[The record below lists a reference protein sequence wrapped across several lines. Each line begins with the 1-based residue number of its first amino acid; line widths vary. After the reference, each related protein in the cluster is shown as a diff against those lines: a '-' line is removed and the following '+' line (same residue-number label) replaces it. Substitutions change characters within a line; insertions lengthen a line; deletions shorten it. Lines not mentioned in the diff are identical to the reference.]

1 MAYLNKQKHWNKNIP
16 NMVNLYLIEM
26 HNFLSSLK
34 KKIKKDSKIGIVVGN
49 SSYQG
54 VPVATDLILGEIAQS
69 LGFKVKEIIVT
80 RNNETSSQQYKKIG
94 NLIKYIRESIIILE

>member
-1 MAYLNKQKHWNKNIP
+1 MNWHNKTVIIVYP
-16 NMVNLYLIEM
+16 IV
-26 HNFLSSLK
+26 SSLG
-34 KKIKKDSKIGIVVGN
+34 KDN
-49 SSYQG
+49 
-54 VPVATDLILGEIAQS
+54 LGGFSHLLANIEVYKS